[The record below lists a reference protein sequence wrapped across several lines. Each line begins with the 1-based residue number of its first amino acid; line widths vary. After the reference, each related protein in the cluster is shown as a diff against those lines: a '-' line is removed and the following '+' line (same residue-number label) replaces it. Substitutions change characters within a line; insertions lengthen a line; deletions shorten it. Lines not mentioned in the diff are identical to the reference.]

1 MLIQCTFTE
10 IILVTLFY
18 SLIIGGEVWLYRK
31 LCKYRSEVSYSHVTT
46 EEIENTEEAGTSE
59 VIQVKQPEVQDF
71 YTLITSLALFSIIL
85 AYFYLCDR

>member
-1 MLIQCTFTE
+1 M
-10 IILVTLFY
+10 LFY
-18 SLIIGGEVWLYRK
+18 SLTIGGGVWLYRK
-31 LCKYRSEVSYSHVTT
+31 LCKYRSFEVSYSHVTT
-46 EEIENTEEAGTSE
+46 EEVEDTEEAGISE